1 MKVIIYA
8 RTSTKEQNIKEQIKY
23 LIKLCNDQNWE
34 LVRYFKDEGI
44 SGLKDERNGLN
55 DLINFIENKEVDKII
70 ITEISRL
77 SRDIDKLKEIIHIA
91 SSNNVSIYIKDIENE
106 TLVNGKLNTNI
117 INILNDEIRYSN
129 KEVDKLKKRLE
140 RGYRSY
146 IENGGKVG
154 RKTGYRKSETEF
166 ILDNEDVMH
175 FLKEGYPVRMVMSLC
190 NKSSTTVMKMRKIL
204 QNNGTLADV
213 KKISSSS
220 IIKKIMNSD
229 DIKNLIINE
238 INNSYQ

>member
-1 MKVIIYA
+1 MLVPKI
-8 RTSTKEQNIKEQIKY
+8 TKE
-23 LIKLCNDQNWE
+23 
-34 LVRYFKDEGI
+34 
-44 SGLKDERNGLN
+44 
-55 DLINFIENKEVDKII
+55 EVDKII

>member
-1 MKVIIYA
+1 
-8 RTSTKEQNIKEQIKY
+8 
-23 LIKLCNDQNWE
+23 
-34 LVRYFKDEGI
+34 
-44 SGLKDERNGLN
+44 
-55 DLINFIENKEVDKII
+55 
-70 ITEISRL
+70 
-77 SRDIDKLKEIIHIA
+77 
-91 SSNNVSIYIKDIENE
+91 
-106 TLVNGKLNTNI
+106 
-117 INILNDEIRYSN
+117 
-129 KEVDKLKKRLE
+129 
-140 RGYRSY
+140 
-146 IENGGKVG
+146 
-154 RKTGYRKSETEF
+154 
-166 ILDNEDVMH
+166 MH

>member
-8 RTSTKEQNIKEQIKY
+8 RTSTKDQNIKEQIKS
-23 LIKLCNDQNWE
+23 LMKLSNDENWE
-34 LVRYFKDEGI
+34 LIGYFKDEGI

-55 DLINFIENKEVDKII
+55 DLMTFVENNDVDKII

-77 SRDIDKLKEIIHIA
+77 SRDTDKLKEIIHIT

-129 KEVDKLKKRLE
+129 HEVGKLKKRLE

-154 RKTGYRKSETEF
+154 RKSGYKKSETEF
-166 ILDNEDVMH
+166 ILENEDVIH
-175 FLKEGYPVRMVMSLC
+175 FLKEGYSVRMVMSLC
-190 NKSSTTVMKMRKIL
+190 NKSSGTVMKMKKIL
-204 QNNGTLADV
+204 QNNGTLTDV
-213 KKISSSS
+213 KKISTSS
-220 IIKKIMNSD
+220 ILKKVMNSD
-229 DIKNLIINE
+229 DIKTIIINE
-238 INNSYQ
+238 IKSSYQ

>member
-117 INILNDEIRYSN
+117 INILND
-129 KEVDKLKKRLE
+129 
-140 RGYRSY
+140 
-146 IENGGKVG
+146 
-154 RKTGYRKSETEF
+154 
-166 ILDNEDVMH
+166 
-175 FLKEGYPVRMVMSLC
+175 
-190 NKSSTTVMKMRKIL
+190 
-204 QNNGTLADV
+204 
-213 KKISSSS
+213 
-220 IIKKIMNSD
+220 
-229 DIKNLIINE
+229 
-238 INNSYQ
+238 